1 MKKVFSSNAQLAH
14 AWANSLQD
22 EGRGSNMFFNGNTIY
37 SYGEHYEIAKFVTA
51 KNGQKVCF
59 VNSNGYSNT
68 TAKHTAHVF
77 NAIPDGIPT
86 FKIPF
91 ISGSSYHYGRHNYS
105 HYFNAALLG
114 GIIEKILVECKN
126 LCEAQIKARSNFR
139 SFLDAR
145 EQYNN
150 IVEICTL
157 FEIEIPERPEN
168 YEEARLKSDHLRS
181 TQTERENAKE
191 QKELQ
196 KSIELLQ
203 KWLIHDYNGQLYNIP
218 VHLRISKDGQQIETT
233 KGAKVDIEAAQR
245 LLNKLRKNEDVK
257 GETINGFTLIE
268 NNTDHVKIGCH
279 VINWDIINKLFN

>member
-37 SYGEHYEIAKFVTA
+37 SYGAHYEIAKFVRA

-86 FKIPF
+86 FKVPF
-91 ISGSSYHYGRHNYS
+91 INGSSYYYGSRQ
-105 HYFNAALLG
+105 HYFNLSLLG
-114 GIIEKILVECKN
+114 GIIEKILVDCKN

-157 FEIEIPERPEN
+157 FDLETPQRPEN
-168 YEEARLKSDHLRS
+168 YEEARLKSEHLRN
-181 TQTERENAKE
+181 TQKEREDAKE

-203 KWLIHDYNGQLYNIP
+203 KWLSHDYNGQLYNIP
-218 VHLRISKDGQQIETT
+218 VHLRVSKDGQLIETT

-257 GETINGFTLIE
+257 GEKINGFTLIE
-268 NNTDHVKIGCH
+268 NNNEHVKIGCH
-279 VINWDIINKLFN
+279 VINWPIINKLFN